1 MLSKSSCL
9 SESLVLCT
17 SEVRPNYFPI
27 FYNISPAAMRAFL
40 FPSFS
45 IALVQLLLSFCKES
59 ANLGKEIHSQLWQG
73 GKSHIS
79 RDHRPWVSDENILR
93 WWWWWYHNQWH
104 YDEARWWWYHNGMM
118 TCGRSLLK
126 PLRVPW
132 YGALVG
138 KYIGKAKIKGDNIK
152 ISYKSCQKYN
162 LMSCKCTL
170 TLHYIYD
177 FSVGCA

>member
-93 WWWWWYHNQWH
+93 WWWWWWYHNQWH
-104 YDEARWWWYHNGMM
+104 GWWSKMM
-118 TCGRSLLK
+118 MIPQWHDDMWEKPAKALACSLIRS
-126 PLRVPW
+126 
-132 YGALVG
+132 
-138 KYIGKAKIKGDNIK
+138 
-152 ISYKSCQKYN
+152 
-162 LMSCKCTL
+162 
-170 TLHYIYD
+170 
-177 FSVGCA
+177 FSW